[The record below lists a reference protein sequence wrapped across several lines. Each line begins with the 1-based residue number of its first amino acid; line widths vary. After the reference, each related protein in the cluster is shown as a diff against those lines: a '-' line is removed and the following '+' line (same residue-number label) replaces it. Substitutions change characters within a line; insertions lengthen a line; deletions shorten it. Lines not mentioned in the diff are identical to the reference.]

1 MIYTPMW
8 MNLLIFIY
16 EDISITLLARQMNAS
31 YTNVFNIVKDLES
44 KTILTITKNGRDNK
58 IILTPKGRRIVLCL
72 NELNTLMTSEE

>member
-1 MIYTPMW
+1 MW